1 VTTLRVA
8 AAQASS
14 ASGDV
19 AANVRTAGGLVQAA
33 ADDGARVVVLPEL
46 FLTGYDPDAWSHEA
60 GLELDDPRL
69 DPLREAARD
78 NGAVVVASAAVRRAL
93 DSTTL
98 SAVVLGPDGE
108 VVDAY
113 DKQHLSDEE
122 QDFFSWGDHGA
133 SVLVDGWSLGLGI
146 CYDGSFPEHAMAATD
161 DGASAYLCPAAY
173 FRGAEHRRD
182 LRYASRALDNGIYVV
197 LAGLTGSCG
206 RHVFSGGSAVYDPEG
221 RPLGRLGEEPGMVVA
236 DLDPAEV
243 TRAQRQNP
251 VAVDR
256 RASLGPR
263 VPVVVSPGGAAARAG
278 GPGSAA
284 RSGDGGR

>member
-1 VTTLRVA
+1 VSVLRVA
-8 AAQASS
+8 AVQAASE
-14 ASGDV
+14 SGDV
-19 AANVRTAGGLVQAA
+19 AANVRTAAALVQAA

-60 GLELDDPRL
+60 SLELDDPLL
-69 DPLREAARD
+69 DPLRDAARD
-78 NGAVVVASAAVRRAL
+78 NRVVVVASASVRRAL
-93 DSTTL
+93 DASTL
-98 SAVVLGPDGE
+98 SALVVGPDGD

-122 QDFFSWGDHGA
+122 QDFFAWGDHGA
-133 SVLVDGWSLGLGI
+133 SLLVEGWQLGLGI
-146 CYDGSFPEHAMAATD
+146 CYDGSFPEHAMAAAD
-161 DGASAYLCPAAY
+161 AGATAYLCPSAY

-206 RHVFSGGSAVYDPEG
+206 RYEFSGGSAVYDPEG

-243 TRAQRQNP
+243 ARAQRQNP

-256 RASLGPR
+256 RPSLGTR
-263 VPVVVSPGGAAARAG
+263 RTTAVVPAVSG
-278 GPGSAA
+278 
-284 RSGDGGR
+284 